1 MADYNVTIT
10 FSIPITARN
19 GEQAE
24 ERAEQLTQAVQLD
37 PKFKKPWLGDMDA
50 PETEV
55 EEA

>member
-10 FSIPITARN
+10 FSIPITAWD
-19 GEQAE
+19 EKQAL

-37 PKFKKPWLGDMDA
+37 PKFKEPWLGDSNR